1 MDVGEKKSH
10 IKYIYSLYTLPTCQI
25 ADLTWHRYSQKYTFL
40 GSSCCV
46 MKQTVIPNPTKFIMI
61 FSPAWR
67 ACRPVFLLSFC
78 ACVRFSSLRK
88 LLFFYFAMIA
98 AVIRFYS
105 YVGDGIE
112 TAAGSCK
119 KRTKRELISSDFLPD
134 VFPELKN
141 KTAQKKRNRFRTLAE
156 GTERQRP

>member
-1 MDVGEKKSH
+1 
-10 IKYIYSLYTLPTCQI
+10 
-25 ADLTWHRYSQKYTFL
+25 
-40 GSSCCV
+40 

-141 KTAQKKRNRFRTLAE
+141 KTAQKKRNGFRTLAE